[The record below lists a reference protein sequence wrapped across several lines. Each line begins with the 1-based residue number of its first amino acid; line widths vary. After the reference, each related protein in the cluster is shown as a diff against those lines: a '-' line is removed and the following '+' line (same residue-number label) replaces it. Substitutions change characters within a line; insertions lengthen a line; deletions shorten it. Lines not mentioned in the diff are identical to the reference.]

1 MNRQTGQSDNPTLNH
16 NPQIQKKNFMD
27 NPSAEVLGTLGT
39 VQDMKTQPDN
49 HVLNNP
55 YSQEGEN
62 EQKKMRRGK
71 KS

>member
-1 MNRQTGQSDNPTLNH
+1 
-16 NPQIQKKNFMD
+16 MD
-27 NPSAEVLGTLGT
+27 NPSAEGLGTLGT
-39 VQDMKTQPDN
+39 VQDMKTQPYN

>member
-1 MNRQTGQSDNPTLNH
+1 
-16 NPQIQKKNFMD
+16 MD

-55 YSQEGEN
+55 YTPEGEQTEEDAQREEKLN
-62 EQKKMRRGK
+62 TGTKPSAK
-71 KS
+71 